1 MEVTIDAIR
10 RRRSIRKYEEREVT
24 EEQLTQVLEAARL
37 APSWK
42 NQQPWRFLVIRDAA
56 KRQAVADILEGNPA
70 RKGIAQAPVLI
81 VVCADPALSGVEN
94 RKEYYMADIGIVMD
108 HIMLEAA
115 DMGLGTVFVGWYDE
129 DKMRQALGVPD
140 QFRIVGM
147 TPLGYPAKEP
157 NPVPRKELDELVHW
171 ETW

>member
-1 MEVTIDAIR
+1 MAVDAIR
-10 RRRSIRKYEEREVT
+10 KRRSIRRYEEREVGD
-24 EEQLTQVLEAARL
+24 EQLTQVLEAARC

-42 NQQPWRFLVIRDAA
+42 NQQAWQFMVVKDPG
-56 KRQAVADILEGNPA
+56 KRRELADILEGNPSG
-70 RKGIAQAPVLI
+70 KGIAQAPVLI
-81 VVCADPALSGVEN
+81 VVCADPALSGVGN
-94 RKEYYMADIGIVMD
+94 GKEYYMADIGIVMD

-115 DMGLGTVFVGWYDE
+115 DLGLGTVFIGLFDE
-129 DKMRQALGVPD
+129 DRVRQALGVPD

-157 NPVPRKELDELVHW
+157 RPIPRKELDELVHW

>member
-1 MEVTIDAIR
+1 VTVDAIR
-10 RRRSIRKYEEREVT
+10 KRRSVRKYEDREVAD
-24 EEQLTQVLEAARL
+24 EMLTQVLEAARC

-42 NQQPWRFLVIRDAA
+42 NQQTCQFLVVTDAE
-56 KRQAVADILEGNPA
+56 KRQEIADILEGNPA
-70 RKGIAQAPVLI
+70 SKGIAQAPVLI

-94 RKEYYMADIGIVMD
+94 GKEYYMVDVGIVMD

-115 DMGLGTVFVGWYDE
+115 DLGLGTVFVGWYDE
-129 DKMRQALGVPD
+129 DKIRQALGVPD

-147 TPLGYPAKEP
+147 TPLGYPAREP
-157 NPVPRKELDELVHW
+157 RPVPRKELDELVHR